1 MDGSNFPPGI
11 LTIEDARAYAAAI
24 ADDRTAQVAI
34 AAQYAPMLDDLTEK
48 LTECRSERDALM
60 DPLAASEKA
69 KRDVLA
75 EWLKNDPD
83 GSLKD
88 VTGRV
93 VATLS
98 RKAGKP
104 QIHAEQLPDAF
115 KSMQPDM
122 GKINLALAAGE
133 KVPGVSVPVATIL
146 RVL

>member
-1 MDGSNFPPGI
+1 MDGSNFPPAI
-11 LTIEDARAYAAAI
+11 LSVEDARAYVAAI
-24 ADDRTAQVAI
+24 ADERTAQVAI
-34 AAQYAPMLDDLTEK
+34 ANEYAPMLDDLTEK

-75 EWLKNDPD
+75 EWLKGDPD
-83 GSLKD
+83 GNLRD
-88 VTGRV
+88 VTGRI

-104 QIHAEQLPDAF
+104 VIDAS
-115 KSMQPDM
+115 KLSSAYMTMQPNLSA
-122 GKINLALAAGE
+122 INAALARGVQIE
-133 KVPGVSVPVATIL
+133 GVSVPVATIL